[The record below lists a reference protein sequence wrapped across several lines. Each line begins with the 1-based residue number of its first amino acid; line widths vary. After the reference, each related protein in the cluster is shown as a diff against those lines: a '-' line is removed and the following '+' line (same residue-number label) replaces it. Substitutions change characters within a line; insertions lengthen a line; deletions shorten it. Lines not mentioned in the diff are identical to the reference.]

1 MSSTTTRHQ
10 ALYDSWVS
18 HIDNPAE
25 RKAVSRALLD
35 CTPASALISL
45 INSGLSSLDNAGNAF
60 RKKFKITKGAGWLG
74 LEAEASWEQ
83 DYCKQLDI

>member
-1 MSSTTTRHQ
+1 MTTTTSRHQ

-18 HIDNPAE
+18 HISNPAE
-25 RKAVSRALLD
+25 RKAVSSALLD

-45 INSGLSSLDNAGNAF
+45 INSGLSTLEHASKAF
-60 RKKFKITKGAGWLG
+60 KNKFEISSGAGWLG